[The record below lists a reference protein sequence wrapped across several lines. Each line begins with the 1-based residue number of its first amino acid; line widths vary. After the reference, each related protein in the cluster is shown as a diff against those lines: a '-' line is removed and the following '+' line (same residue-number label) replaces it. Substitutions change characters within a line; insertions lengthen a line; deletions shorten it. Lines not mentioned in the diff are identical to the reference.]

1 MPRSTNSPAS
11 RRRKKKV
18 LKRAKGFQ
26 GGRSKLIRTA
36 KETVKR
42 AMAFSTRDRKTKKR
56 TIRKLWIVR
65 LNAACRQ
72 HEVSYS
78 QCMSGLKKAGV
89 VINRK
94 LLSHLAITDQ
104 ETFAEIVQIA
114 KKNVA

>member
-26 GGRSKLIRTA
+26 GGRSKLFRTA
-36 KETVKR
+36 NETVKR
-42 AMAFSTRDRKTKKR
+42 AMAFATRDRKVKKR
-56 TIRKLWIVR
+56 TMRRLWIVR

-72 HEVSYS
+72 HEISYS
-78 QCMSGLKKAGV
+78 QCMNGLQKAGV

-94 LLSHLAITDQ
+94 LLSNLANTDQ
-104 ETFAEIVQIA
+104 ETFKEIVMIA
-114 KKNVA
+114 KKNAA